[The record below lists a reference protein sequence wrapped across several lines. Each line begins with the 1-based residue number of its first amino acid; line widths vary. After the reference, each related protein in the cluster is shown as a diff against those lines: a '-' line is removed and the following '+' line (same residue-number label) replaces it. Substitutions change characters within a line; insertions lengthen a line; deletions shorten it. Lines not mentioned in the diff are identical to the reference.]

1 MRERLIE
8 LLRSNNAAPEK
19 TCPRFGTGESCEGCK
34 YLTDDIG
41 CDYIAREADY
51 LLANGVIVPPCKVG
65 QTVYFVARNSGRPIG
80 TIDEIEIV
88 QIAQRKEGFH
98 AKGRF
103 KGSLNEFEIRSF
115 KIDNYSFFTGEE
127 EAEQALV
134 NYESSKNEK
143 GR

>member
-8 LLRSNNAAPEK
+8 LLRSYNVAPEK
-19 TCPRFGTGESCEGCK
+19 TCPRFGTGENCEGCK
-34 YLTDDIG
+34 YCRDDIG

-51 LLANGVIVPPCKVG
+51 LLANGIIVPPCKVG
-65 QTVYFVARNSGRPIG
+65 DTVFFVARNSGEPIG

-88 QIAQRKEGFH
+88 QIARRKEGFH

-115 KIDNYSFFTGEE
+115 KIDNHSFFLTRE
-127 EAEQALV
+127 EAEAALV
-134 NYESSKNEK
+134 NYESSKIEK